1 MNVLDDLKKLEA
13 SIVQRY
19 QQLQPALAEVE
30 ELRRVADRLGVNLD
44 RPSARAAAKPAAR
57 AAKPAA
63 AAKRGRGRGR
73 TRRSTATATT
83 AAPTATA
90 TPRPRKKATKVT
102 SPRRPRPGG
111 RREQFL
117 KLVTDRPGITVPEIG
132 KALKVDPTGLYRYA
146 KQLEADGS
154 ITKTG
159 TQLYPAAS

>member
-13 SIVQRY
+13 SIVKRY
-19 QQLQPALAEVE
+19 QELQPALAEIE
-30 ELRRVADRLGVNLD
+30 ELRRVAERLGVNLD
-44 RPSARAAAKPAAR
+44 RASTRAAT
-57 AAKPAA
+57 AKPAA
-63 AAKRGRGRGR
+63 AAATRTR
-73 TRRSTATATT
+73 TRRSGATSSRRKAKKV
-83 AAPTATA
+83 AA
-90 TPRPRKKATKVT
+90 
-102 SPRRPRPGG
+102 PRRPRAGG

-159 TQLYPAAS
+159 TQLFPASS

>member
-19 QQLQPALAEVE
+19 QELQPALAEVE
-30 ELRRVADRLGVNLD
+30 ELRRVAERLGVDLD
-44 RPSARAAAKPAAR
+44 RAGAR
-57 AAKPAA
+57 AAKPARA
-63 AAKRGRGRGR
+63 ARAAGAAKPAQARA
-73 TRRSTATATT
+73 RRSGASSSRRRA
-83 AAPTATA
+83 
-90 TPRPRKKATKVT
+90 KVA
-102 SPRRPRPGG
+102 SPRRPRAGG

-154 ITKTG
+154 ITKSG
-159 TQLYPAAS
+159 TKLHPASS